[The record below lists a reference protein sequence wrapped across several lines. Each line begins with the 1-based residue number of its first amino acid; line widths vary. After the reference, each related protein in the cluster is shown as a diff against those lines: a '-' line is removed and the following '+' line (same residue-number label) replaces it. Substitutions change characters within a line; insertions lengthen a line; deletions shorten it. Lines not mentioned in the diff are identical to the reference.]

1 MYEERNEWINIRYL
15 KLIKETALKHVNILS
30 FFQVIWK
37 IVP

>member
-1 MYEERNEWINIRYL
+1 MSEKILGTL